1 MSVKGG
7 SRDEVRTAYDTIAED
22 YASTFPATEAE
33 APVDL
38 AMVDHFVGC
47 VMAGGGTL
55 VLDAG
60 CGTGRMGR
68 FLTDRGCS
76 VVGVDLSPG
85 MLAMARR
92 DHPDLD
98 VREASITD
106 LPFEDAS
113 FDGVMFWYSLIH
125 LPDADAAVAL
135 GEAARVLRPGGYVL
149 VASQKGEGTH
159 DVGARLRER
168 GYEVDLLRWHRGPRE
183 LLTLLRGAG
192 LERVARLVREPL
204 GREREGQVF
213 VLARRPA

>member
-1 MSVKGG
+1 MTVAGG
-7 SRDEVRTAYDTIAED
+7 SPEEVRAAYDAIAED
-22 YASTFPATEAE
+22 YAAAFPTTEPE
-33 APVDL
+33 QPVDL

-47 VMAGGGTL
+47 VVGGGGRR

-68 FLTDRGCS
+68 FLADRGCS

-113 FDGVMFWYSLIH
+113 FEGVLFWYSLIH
-125 LPDADAAVAL
+125 LPDEAAAVAL
-135 GEAARVLRPGGYVL
+135 EEAARVLRPGGYVL
-149 VASQKGEGTH
+149 VGSQKGEGTF
-159 DVGARLRER
+159 DVGAVLRER
-168 GYEVDLLRWHRGPRE
+168 GHDVALTRWHRGPRE
-183 LLTLLRGAG
+183 LLDLLHGAG
-192 LERVARLVREPL
+192 LERTARLVREPL
-204 GREREGQVF
+204 GRERHGQVF
-213 VLARRPA
+213 VLARRP